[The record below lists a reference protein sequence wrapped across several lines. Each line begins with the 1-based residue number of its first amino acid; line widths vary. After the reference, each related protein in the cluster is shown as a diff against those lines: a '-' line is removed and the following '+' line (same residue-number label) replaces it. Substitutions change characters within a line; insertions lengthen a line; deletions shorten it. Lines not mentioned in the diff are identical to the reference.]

1 MALVLSP
8 SSSTIADMFSAP
20 DWSKMALVSGEILGC
35 PLAMVN
41 ETAAINT
48 ADIPSAVRG
57 VERKTMY
64 ARAESAVPVNAVLA
78 ASVVY
83 GLLNETV
90 YTPNSFFSCCCDVS
104 LIENLCLITF
114 NLESEYQF
122 TLSQADYT

>member
-48 ADIPSAVRG
+48 VDIPSAVRG
-57 VERKTMY
+57 VERKTKY
-64 ARAESAVPVNAVLA
+64 ERAEMLCR
-78 ASVVY
+78 
-83 GLLNETV
+83 LM
-90 YTPNSFFSCCCDVS
+90 
-104 LIENLCLITF
+104 LCL
-114 NLESEYQF
+114 L
-122 TLSQADYT
+122 QALCMDF